1 MRLARLFIPGNFEDA
16 QLYMGHLVAFTAE
29 REVRVLALDNLA
41 ARLEVS
47 HPDWKGLLQLC
58 FARNDWMNSGQF
70 EILRKNERLAAAMD
84 AALDEIDGGE
94 LALEDGEFYLTPLG
108 GFEQE
113 ADLVL
118 DTALYGRRIY
128 LGTTQGLFDY
138 EIDWQQLQV
147 ERRRQ
152 RHEARCVATNP
163 KYGSINASCEEDG
176 LFTGFDEFGWRGAA
190 EEAGAE
196 LEQTAPRSLRTS
208 WYGEDLVNYESSVEL
223 GLMHATIER
232 VEVVEDDRYGESSKK
247 LVEGFAEPSDE
258 LKDVV
263 DALRVE
269 YDVPEDAI
277 QFVWNSTRAFFVNS
291 DEHGFFTVVR
301 TQKRGRG
308 AEGAAPRGP
317 RRTGGGR
324 PPLRIGMGHR
334 DGLSHLRLRQGRA
347 GRAVR
352 PRAALGTHLPGF
364 QALPAT
370 GRGHPRTRSYADLD
384 GGPRLSVEG
393 QAGCRP
399 EARSAVDRSR

>member
-16 QLYMGHLVAFTAE
+16 QLYMGHWSPLPPSGWCGCQRSTRRSPESAS
-29 REVRVLALDNLA
+29 RLQGLA
-41 ARLEVS
+41 
-47 HPDWKGLLQLC
+47 LC
-58 FARNDWMNSGQF
+58 FARNDWMNSGQL

-196 LEQTAPRSLRTS
+196 LEQTEPRSLRTPWS
-208 WYGEDLVNYESSVEL
+208 ARTSQLRKL
-223 GLMHATIER
+223 GRTRTHP
-232 VEVVEDDRYGESSKK
+232 DDRR
-247 LVEGFAEPSDE
+247 VQV
-258 LKDVV
+258 VV
-263 DALRVE
+263 D
-269 YDVPEDAI
+269 
-277 QFVWNSTRAFFVNS
+277 
-291 DEHGFFTVVR
+291 
-301 TQKRGRG
+301 
-308 AEGAAPRGP
+308 
-317 RRTGGGR
+317 
-324 PPLRIGMGHR
+324 
-334 DGLSHLRLRQGRA
+334 
-347 GRAVR
+347 
-352 PRAALGTHLPGF
+352 
-364 QALPAT
+364 
-370 GRGHPRTRSYADLD
+370 
-384 GGPRLSVEG
+384 
-393 QAGCRP
+393 
-399 EARSAVDRSR
+399 DR